1 MRQFSTPF
9 VRALL
14 TVSFCVLPSVALAQ
28 SSAAIAPA
36 LPSAQPSPVPS
47 PSPQSDAKPT
57 SPKPA
62 PSTVSD
68 PQRLKLPSQQPTQR
82 RIPAALAPYLDPGF
96 HPDLQ
101 FEPKL
106 QPANAD
112 TQALRLEIRLSRRQ
126 VTLYRG
132 DTPVKSYPIAV
143 GRPGWETPTGSYE
156 VKQMI
161 KNPTWVHPLR
171 KGVVIPGGDPENPL
185 GRYWIGFWT
194 DGKNWIGFHGTPTP
208 RSIGRAASHGCVRMY
223 NKDVEELFKQVTMGT
238 VVTVVK

>member
-1 MRQFSTPF
+1 MLQPLVTSTEVLLT
-9 VRALL
+9 VRLPALL
-14 TVSFCVLPSVALAQ
+14 TMSLL
-28 SSAAIAPA
+28 AIASALLTGQASFASASAQPLSSTEKPA
-36 LPSAQPSPVPS
+36 LPAQEPSKPVNQENSPQPSH
-47 PSPQSDAKPT
+47 
-57 SPKPA
+57 
-62 PSTVSD
+62 
-68 PQRLKLPSQQPTQR
+68 L

-101 FEPKL
+101 FDPDL
-106 QPANAD
+106 APTGAD
-112 TQALRLEIRLSRRQ
+112 TQTLRLEIRLSRRQ

-132 DTPVKSYPIAV
+132 ETPLKSYAIAV
-143 GRPGWETPTGSYE
+143 GRPGWETPVGTYE

-161 KNPTWVHPLR
+161 KNPTWVHPLQ

-208 RSIGRAASHGCVRMY
+208 RSVGRAASHGCVRMY
-223 NKDVEELFKQVTMGT
+223 NKDVEELFKQVTLGT

>member
-1 MRQFSTPF
+1 MPQPSVRF

-14 TVSFCVLPSVALAQ
+14 TISFFAVPLASWVQ
-28 SSAAIAPA
+28 QPAAIA
-36 LPSAQPSPVPS
+36 SASSSTPS
-47 PSPQSDAKPT
+47 PSVSRDAKPT
-57 SPKPA
+57 PSPSEQPAKP
-62 PSTVSD
+62 PT
-68 PQRLKLPSQQPTQR
+68 KLH
-82 RIPAALAPYLDPGF
+82 IPAALAPYLDPGF

-101 FEPKL
+101 FDPGAK
-106 QPANAD
+106 PAEAD
-112 TQALRLEIRLSRRQ
+112 PQALRLEIRLSRRQ

-132 DTPVKSYPIAV
+132 DAPLKSYPIAV
-143 GRPGWETPTGSYE
+143 GRPGWETPVGSYE

-161 KNPTWVHPLR
+161 KNPTWVHPLE

-208 RSIGRAASHGCVRMY
+208 RSVGRAASHGCVRMY
-223 NKDVEELFKQVTMGT
+223 NKDVEELFKQVTIGT